1 MDTLI
6 IILIIAVVP
15 ILLYAISGFAGFVYT
30 FLKRQNKKSKASKK
44 NKQTSIEKM
53 LDTRD
58 NPRQEEFD
66 RAYFRGKDFV
76 TTMPREEIVIKSQD
90 GLDLNGYYF
99 NGKNSNHEKICILFH
114 GYRSNVF
121 HDFCGAA
128 IDYYENGTD
137 MLMVDQRA
145 HGKSQ
150 GKIITMGIKERYDCL
165 EWCKYVANRYPNAKI
180 TLCGI
185 SMGATTVLMASA
197 LKLPE
202 NVKAIIAD
210 CGFSDPFE
218 IVKKIAK
225 DMKLPFTFIYPAM
238 NLWAKLIGDFTM
250 KEFSTIKAMEQNSL
264 PILFVHGTGDNF
276 VPHEMTVKCYNA
288 CKTPKKLMLIE
299 GAFHGYSYLFE
310 YERMKEQEMK
320 WLNGNFD

>member
-1 MDTLI
+1 MI
-6 IILIIAVVP
+6 P
-15 ILLYAISGFAGFVYT
+15 ILLYAISGFIGFVYT
-30 FLKRQNKKSKASKK
+30 FVKREKKKNNPSKK
-44 NKQTSIEKM
+44 NQQTTIQKM

-58 NPRQEEFD
+58 NPRQAEFD
-66 RAYFRGKDFV
+66 RAYFKGKDFV
-76 TTMPREEIVIKSQD
+76 TAQPREEISITSHD
-90 GLDLNGYYF
+90 GLELKGYFF
-99 NGKNSNHEKICILFH
+99 NGKDSNHQNICILFH

-150 GKIITMGIKERYDCL
+150 GKIITMGIKEKLDCL
-165 EWCKYVANRYPNAKI
+165 DWCRYVAKKYPNANI

-185 SMGATTVLMASA
+185 SMGATTVLMASS
-197 LKLPE
+197 LELPK
-202 NVKAIIAD
+202 NVRAIIAD
-210 CGFSDPFE
+210 CGFTDPFE

-225 DMKLPFTFIYPAM
+225 DMKLPFSFIYPAM
-238 NLWAKLIGDFTM
+238 NFWCKILGGFTM
-250 KEFSTIKAMEQNSL
+250 KEFSTVKAMENNSL

-276 VPHEMTVKCYNA
+276 VPHEMTLKCYNA
-288 CKTPKKLMLIE
+288 CKTKKKLMLIQ

-320 WLNGNFD
+320 WLNGDFN